1 MVNTVL
7 SKIPEQMIA
16 WNSYWK
22 VKINQRVALGFFCS
36 FFFFGGGGGRS
47 VLILSSTDYSHTYG

>member
-16 WNSYWK
+16 WNSYWE
-22 VKINQRVALGFFCS
+22 VKKKSKGYIGFFL
-36 FFFFGGGGGRS
+36 FFFFWGGGGS